1 MSEDLLIRHCSPTLA
16 GIKTGNLFS
25 CACPSRKDLTKD
37 LCRLNKKLVPK
48 GIRVLPLRVRK
59 GRALIYAYRPNA
71 LESDL
76 TDHRA
81 RALLLKYGYV
91 PENPNGCVVHLIHR
105 LRSEGEFPHEI
116 GLFLSYPPEDVLG
129 FICNRACNHKCVGCW
144 KVYGDEQAARSI
156 FEKYEMCSK
165 IYSRQWQQGKS
176 IEGNTEAM
184 AMAVAEGAKGKGA
197 EVSVITA
204 AEFSPEQVS
213 EYSAIAFGCPS
224 MGSEQLEESEFEP
237 MFTACEGRLSGKNI
251 ALFGSYGWGDGE
263 WMRSWESRCNDDGAN
278 LACDSVICNEAPD
291 DDALAACRELGA
303 SLV

>member
-25 CACPSRKDLTKD
+25 CACPSRKDLTRD

-48 GIRVLPLRVRK
+48 GIRVLPLRVCK

-116 GLFLSYPPEDVLG
+116 GVFLGYPLEDVVG
-129 FICNRACNHKCVGCW
+129 FIRNRGRNYTCCGYW
-144 KVYGDEQAARSI
+144 KAYGDP
-156 FEKYEMCSK
+156 
-165 IYSRQWQQGKS
+165 
-176 IEGNTEAM
+176 
-184 AMAVAEGAKGKGA
+184 
-197 EVSVITA
+197 TA
-204 AEFSPEQVS
+204 AQRRFEEYRQSTVRCKERFLRGVEIPELI
-213 EYSAIAFGCPS
+213 SA
-224 MGSEQLEESEFEP
+224 
-237 MFTACEGRLSGKNI
+237 
-251 ALFGSYGWGDGE
+251 
-263 WMRSWESRCNDDGAN
+263 
-278 LACDSVICNEAPD
+278 
-291 DDALAACRELGA
+291 
-303 SLV
+303 

>member
-1 MSEDLLIRHCSPTLA
+1 MKMHKHFGLVLTACLVLSLLFTPVFLLPSQAANTVTVQGKVMSDTTSSLLLLDTPQGKMEIKIDNATDTTAGKILLPDQAISVTVTGACPFFHFAVQSSHGHDFVRETPMSEDLLIRHCSPTLA

-25 CACPSRKDLTKD
+25 CACPSRKDLTRD

-48 GIRVLPLRVRK
+48 GIRVLPLRVCK

-176 IEGNTEAM
+176 IEQLT
-184 AMAVAEGAKGKGA
+184 VAG
-197 EVSVITA
+197 
-204 AEFSPEQVS
+204 
-213 EYSAIAFGCPS
+213 
-224 MGSEQLEESEFEP
+224 
-237 MFTACEGRLSGKNI
+237 
-251 ALFGSYGWGDGE
+251 
-263 WMRSWESRCNDDGAN
+263 
-278 LACDSVICNEAPD
+278 
-291 DDALAACRELGA
+291 
-303 SLV
+303 

>member
-76 TDHRA
+76 TDYRA

-129 FICNRACNHKCVGCW
+129 FICNRRAITNAWAAGRSTATSRPPETSLRNTRCAAKSTPGSGSKGNPSSSSPWLVDVFTITNPER
-144 KVYGDEQAARSI
+144 KVVES
-156 FEKYEMCSK
+156 YE
-165 IYSRQWQQGKS
+165 
-176 IEGNTEAM
+176 
-184 AMAVAEGAKGKGA
+184 
-197 EVSVITA
+197 
-204 AEFSPEQVS
+204 
-213 EYSAIAFGCPS
+213 
-224 MGSEQLEESEFEP
+224 
-237 MFTACEGRLSGKNI
+237 
-251 ALFGSYGWGDGE
+251 
-263 WMRSWESRCNDDGAN
+263 
-278 LACDSVICNEAPD
+278 
-291 DDALAACRELGA
+291 
-303 SLV
+303 

>member
-25 CACPSRKDLTKD
+25 CACPSRKDLTRD

-116 GLFLSYPPEDVLG
+116 GVFLGYPLTDVVG
-129 FICNRACNHKCVGCW
+129 FIENEGRNFTCCGCW
-144 KVYGDEQAARSI
+144 KAYGGPQAAQRHFAQLRKCTAVYLRLFHSGTPI
-156 FEKYEMCSK
+156 L
-165 IYSRQWQQGKS
+165 RL
-176 IEGNTEAM
+176 
-184 AMAVAEGAKGKGA
+184 AVAA
-197 EVSVITA
+197 
-204 AEFSPEQVS
+204 
-213 EYSAIAFGCPS
+213 
-224 MGSEQLEESEFEP
+224 
-237 MFTACEGRLSGKNI
+237 
-251 ALFGSYGWGDGE
+251 
-263 WMRSWESRCNDDGAN
+263 
-278 LACDSVICNEAPD
+278 
-291 DDALAACRELGA
+291 
-303 SLV
+303 

>member
-25 CACPSRKDLTKD
+25 CACPSRKDLTRD

-76 TDHRA
+76 TDQRA

-116 GLFLSYPPEDVLG
+116 GVFLGYPLEDVVG
-129 FICNRACNHKCVGCW
+129 FIRNRGRNYTCCGYW
-144 KVYGDEQAARSI
+144 KAYGDPEAAQKR
-156 FEKYEMCSK
+156 FDQYRRC
-165 IYSRQWQQGKS
+165 
-176 IEGNTEAM
+176 
-184 AMAVAEGAKGKGA
+184 
-197 EVSVITA
+197 TA
-204 AEFSPEQVS
+204 ACCEQFRKGT
-213 EYSAIAFGCPS
+213 AIT
-224 MGSEQLEESEFEP
+224 QL
-237 MFTACEGRLSGKNI
+237 I
-251 ALFGSYGWGDGE
+251 A
-263 WMRSWESRCNDDGAN
+263 A
-278 LACDSVICNEAPD
+278 
-291 DDALAACRELGA
+291 
-303 SLV
+303 

>member
-25 CACPSRKDLTKD
+25 CACPSRKDLTRD

-48 GIRVLPLRVRK
+48 GIRVLPLRVCK

-116 GLFLSYPPEDVLG
+116 GVFLGYPLEDVVG
-129 FICNRACNHKCVGCW
+129 FIRNRGRNYTCCGYW
-144 KVYGDEQAARSI
+144 KAYGDPEAAQKR
-156 FEKYEMCSK
+156 FDQYRRC
-165 IYSRQWQQGKS
+165 
-176 IEGNTEAM
+176 
-184 AMAVAEGAKGKGA
+184 
-197 EVSVITA
+197 TA
-204 AEFSPEQVS
+204 ACCEQFRKGT
-213 EYSAIAFGCPS
+213 AIT
-224 MGSEQLEESEFEP
+224 QL
-237 MFTACEGRLSGKNI
+237 I
-251 ALFGSYGWGDGE
+251 A
-263 WMRSWESRCNDDGAN
+263 A
-278 LACDSVICNEAPD
+278 
-291 DDALAACRELGA
+291 
-303 SLV
+303 

>member
-25 CACPSRKDLTKD
+25 CACPSRKDLTRD

-48 GIRVLPLRVRK
+48 GIRILPLRVCK

-116 GLFLSYPPEDVLG
+116 GLFLGYPIDDVVA
-129 FICNRACNHKCVGCW
+129 FIANKGRNCLCCGCW
-144 KVYGDEQAARSI
+144 KCYSNACAAQKAFDKFRKCTNVYKRLFACGRSI
-156 FEKYEMCSK
+156 N
-165 IYSRQWQQGKS
+165 QL
-176 IEGNTEAM
+176 
-184 AMAVAEGAKGKGA
+184 AVA
-197 EVSVITA
+197 S
-204 AEFSPEQVS
+204 
-213 EYSAIAFGCPS
+213 
-224 MGSEQLEESEFEP
+224 
-237 MFTACEGRLSGKNI
+237 
-251 ALFGSYGWGDGE
+251 
-263 WMRSWESRCNDDGAN
+263 
-278 LACDSVICNEAPD
+278 
-291 DDALAACRELGA
+291 
-303 SLV
+303 